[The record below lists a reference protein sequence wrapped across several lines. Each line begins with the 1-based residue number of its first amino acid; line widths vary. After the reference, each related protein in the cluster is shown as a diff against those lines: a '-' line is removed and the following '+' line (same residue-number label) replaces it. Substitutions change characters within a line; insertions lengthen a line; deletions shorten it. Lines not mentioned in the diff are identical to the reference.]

1 MRGRI
6 KSLQALLLNL
16 VLLGSVSHPAVAARQ
31 EQMANAV
38 TGKDLLRSEHLAAPV
53 QGCKGNPDVPACG
66 WVPAGEIKGGCRN
79 PRECESDV
87 GPKIAG
93 LFEYVPDRQPVERV
107 PSNGNTPW
115 IPDHEGKPEYPTA
128 VKRQQCYIIPPGGGA
143 VATQWSAGV
152 WHHGAHWDRI
162 NGKWYDSGHHWAFYH
177 DDHCDRPV
185 GPPGEPTPAGGPR
198 ARLPTATPAPPP
210 ADGAVR
216 ITVWECQQ
224 GLGGLS
230 SAINVWAGDWR
241 DSGSGSSVEFTVPGE
256 HRRVGWSVI
265 LPLGWSASSTG
276 GEAGVGAS
284 VNVVAT
290 STSCFGAVDPRTPLP
305 TPDIQPCAGSHGAKG
320 SHIAVSVPG
329 AGSQTFGNTQGFD
342 RYGLPLD
349 PWSVDAPTV
358 PASTPLRAGF
368 NFRTLV
374 AADFEADHFGQAAV
388 RLLIQ
393 DVTTYRNRLLV
404 DTTDDKAW
412 TDGRGLRV
420 TSSTVSGLDFGGSLS
435 FWNLSGGRW
444 RYPTSAPQRGWFIRN
459 TDADWQVSFVPEEG
473 HRYVIASSAAH
484 DSCRPDFAMWSV
496 AVVQAECPSGACPT
510 PLPAP
515 SAQPLPTPLPPPQP
529 PAAQGNLS
537 LLMHSRHDP
546 NHGGYA
552 ARDGVYRSTG
562 TTVAWPQG
570 EILDFAPDV
579 TLQPLPAP
587 PIDPFYGSR
596 YTFQQQIVGWSFVTQ
611 AQCRGAGKHME
622 PMQGCAYEYV
632 PDPTEAQIGNQARA
646 MWAAGNSAPAPTDV
660 YAATM
665 AGLRPVDLPLEV
677 LVETRTLDGSGNI
690 LLRRSTTL
698 PATFRIELVAP
709 RSVR

>member
-1 MRGRI
+1 MHARR
-6 KSLQALLLNL
+6 LAPLLLIL
-16 VLLGSVSHPAVAARQ
+16 VISLDAGEENWLRGTGITYAGSTSALARPLPRPLG
-31 EQMANAV
+31 
-38 TGKDLLRSEHLAAPV
+38 
-53 QGCKGNPDVPACG
+53 ACG
-66 WVPAGEIKGGCRN
+66 SDQSRPNCDWVHASPISGGCN
-79 PRECESDV
+79 ESGKCESDT
-87 GPKIAG
+87 KSTMSG
-93 LFEYVPDRQPVERV
+93 LFEAYKDQQRRFDERLDVPFFDRGVKE
-107 PSNGNTPW
+107 NTP
-115 IPDHEGKPEYPTA
+115 YPT
-128 VKRQQCYIIPPGGGA
+128 VEKREICWVREGSTDWYT
-143 VATQWSAGV
+143 VWSAGT
-152 WHHGAHWDRI
+152 WHHGAHWDRV
-162 NGKWYDSGHHWAFYH
+162 NGQWYDSRHHWAFFH
-177 DDHCDRPV
+177 DGVCEFDANN
-185 GPPGEPTPAGGPR
+185 PPPTVTTTPSGPR

-256 HRRVGWSVI
+256 HRRVGWSVS
-265 LPLGWSASSTG
+265 LPLGWSASSTS
-276 GEAGVGAS
+276 GEAGVGSS